1 MKKTLLAIAA
11 LIAISTTAQ
20 ANEFQTVRNVEGKSA
35 KEIMTAWKT
44 YGTTADFKSM
54 SPSDNILKFRA
65 RTTCEAHYFA
75 KQKLDSDV
83 MIEVKDNKYRVTF
96 EKTNFV
102 DNPDWGLADHK
113 KGAKFMGVTQKE
125 DSEQYK
131 KCMAGINTFL
141 DSVDK
146 QIASYSDF

>member
-1 MKKTLLAIAA
+1 MKKTLLTLAA
-11 LIAISTTAQ
+11 MIAISTSAQ
-20 ANEFQTVRNVEGKSA
+20 ANEFQTVRDVEGKTA
-35 KEIMTAWKT
+35 KEIMTAWKM

-54 SPSDNILKFRA
+54 SPAENILKFRVS
-65 RTTCEAHYFA
+65 TICEPMYFV
-75 KQKLDSDV
+75 KQKLNSDV

-96 EKTNFV
+96 EKTSFAE
-102 DNPDWGLADHK
+102 NPEWGLADHK

-125 DSEQYK
+125 DSKQYK
-131 KCMAGINTFL
+131 KCMAGINNFL